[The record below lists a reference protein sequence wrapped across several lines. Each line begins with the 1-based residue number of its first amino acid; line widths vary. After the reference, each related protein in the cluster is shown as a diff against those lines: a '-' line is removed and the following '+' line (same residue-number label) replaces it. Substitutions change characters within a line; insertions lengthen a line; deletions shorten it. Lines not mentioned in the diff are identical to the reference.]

1 MGTDFT
7 VIRFTGYCIPLRELD
22 DVTVALFQHVSKVN
36 RRIFIHRQDLYET
49 EDDDV
54 CLALGRIRHLEVM
67 STMAVGWERDGLCG
81 GGKRPACIPLTDYH
95 AAEINVF
102 DKEIKS
108 LEKHVVVPHRFR
120 KYFREWLFTFF
131 H

>member
-7 VIRFTGYCIPLRELD
+7 IIRFTGYCIPLRELD
-22 DVTVALFQHVSKVN
+22 DVTIELYKHVSKVN
-36 RRIFIHRQDLYET
+36 RRVFVHRQDSEA
-49 EDDDV
+49 EDA

-67 STMAVGWERDGLCG
+67 NTMAVGWERDGLCG

-95 AAEINVF
+95 AAEVNVF
-102 DKEIKS
+102 NKEIKS
-108 LEKHVVVPHRFR
+108 LEKHIVVPYGFR